1 MKVAV
6 YGVSA
11 SGKDHLIGE
20 IVAYLS
26 ERGIRMTH
34 VRGSAVL
41 ERLSMER
48 HGCGFSSIGE
58 DDKDALRVAFAD
70 ALVER
75 EAEFGNVVVDGHFAF
90 PTGDGAYRDVFTD
103 SDLMAYDLFVYL
115 DTDPDMVARR
125 LAGRGVRMSPEDV
138 GRWQDHEVNGLVT
151 RLLPS
156 GKELHVIHDDGEPT
170 LRYILE
176 SMDGGWSSEAIARR
190 AVGTLADIDVPGM
203 ICLVDCDRT
212 LVEEDT
218 TSLALGLQS
227 KDGSVLADI
236 YARDRYSN
244 YQSFMAGEWLDAN
257 LAIDDDAIAS
267 ICGSAT
273 PNTRL
278 VASLAHAPGT
288 RVVAITAGPAAIW
301 SPLLDN
307 MGVAAELL
315 DTVGVMSKYVKYF
328 VVRELQRLGHFVIAV
343 GDSMLDSLMLA
354 QADRAYVYAGKG
366 RRASMA
372 RFLEANPK
380 VRQFSF
386 SAYQYPGTPSDGA
399 VCWVD
404 CLDQR
409 DSAVA
414 AEVAIC
420 KSGSGMVGRRLRDA
434 HRWLGSMVGHRI
446 AACNRDE
453 EFAVVVMMR
462 SGLPFGEGIAD
473 ALDCP
478 MLFYTDDVEALVAEI
493 AADGL
498 GGRTIVLA
506 DGVINTGRSLR
517 ELVDV
522 LKNLQLVVAASVVS
536 SEAHLKSDT
545 QVFSARVSDNSY
557 VGAKQWEISGGKGP
571 DTADRLFM
579 TM

>member
-34 VRGSAVL
+34 VRGSTVL
-41 ERLSMER
+41 ERLSVER
-48 HGCGFSSIGE
+48 YGCGFSSLDE
-58 DDKDALRVAFAD
+58 DDKDTLRVAFAD
-70 ALVER
+70 ALGER
-75 EAEFGNVVVDGHFAF
+75 EGEFGNVIVDGHFAF
-90 PTGDGAYRDVFTD
+90 PTADGAYRDVFTD

-115 DTDPDMVARR
+115 DTDPDVVAGR
-125 LAGRGVRMSPEDV
+125 LAGRGVRISPEDV
-138 GRWQDHEVNGLVT
+138 GRWQDHEVNGLVS

-156 GKELHVIHDDGEPT
+156 GKELHVIRDDGEPT

-176 SMDGGWSSEAIARR
+176 SIGGGWSSEVIARR
-190 AVGTLADIDVPGM
+190 AVGALADIDVPGVV
-203 ICLVDCDRT
+203 CLVDCDRT
-212 LVEEDT
+212 LVEEDS
-218 TSLALGLQS
+218 TSLALGFQS
-227 KDGSVLADI
+227 KDGSALADI

-244 YQSFMAGEWLDAN
+244 YQSFMASEWLDAN
-257 LAIDDDAIAS
+257 LAIDDGTIAS
-267 ICGSAT
+267 VCGSAT
-273 PNTRL
+273 PNSGL

-288 RVVAITAGPAAIW
+288 QVVAITAGPAEIW
-301 SPLLDN
+301 SPLLDS

-315 DTVGVMSKYVKYF
+315 DTGGVMSKHVKYF
-328 VVRELQRLGHFVIAV
+328 AVRELQRLGHFVVAV

-354 QADRAYVYAGKG
+354 QADRAYAYAGKG
-366 RRASMA
+366 RRESMA
-372 RFLEANPK
+372 RFLEANPQ

-386 SAYQYPGTPSDGA
+386 SAYQYPGIPSDGA
-399 VCWVD
+399 ICWVD

-409 DSAVA
+409 DPAIA
-414 AEVAIC
+414 AEVAVC
-420 KSGSGMVGRRLRDA
+420 KSGSGTVGRRLRDA
-434 HRWLGSMVGHRI
+434 HRRLGSMVGRRI
-446 AACNRDE
+446 ATCNRGE

-473 ALDCP
+473 TLDCP
-478 MLFYTDDVEALVAEI
+478 MLFYADDAEALASEI

-498 GGRTIVLA
+498 GERTIILA

-522 LKNLQLVVAASVVS
+522 LKNLRLVVAASVVS
-536 SEAHLKSDT
+536 SEARLRPDT

-557 VGAKQWEISGGKGP
+557 VGAKQWEISGGRGP